1 VDGGNRALLRD
12 GSEFQGWQCMTRLTS
27 SFWVQAYIKKL
38 NLIGVPAFV
47 VSHGDDTAG
56 AIIVKVNK
64 LNGDA
69 ILFERS
75 FSLEKNISQWSK
87 SQSGDEKELDELLS
101 RQLSRDSDLWIVEI
115 ESRQGNAYLDD
126 I

>member
-1 VDGGNRALLRD
+1 MN
-12 GSEFQGWQCMTRLTS
+12 RLTS

-38 NLIGVPAFV
+38 NLLGVPAFV

-56 AIIVKVNK
+56 AIIIKVNK

-69 ILFERS
+69 VLFERS
-75 FSLEKNISQWSK
+75 FSLDKNLNQWSK
-87 SQSGDEKELDELLS
+87 FESGDEKELDKLLS
-101 RQLSRDSDLWIVEI
+101 RQLSRDRDLWIVEI
-115 ESRQGNAYLDD
+115 ESREGDPFLDD

>member
-1 VDGGNRALLRD
+1 MN
-12 GSEFQGWQCMTRLTS
+12 RLTS

-38 NLIGVPAFV
+38 NLLGVPAFV

-69 ILFERS
+69 VLFERS
-75 FSLEKNISQWSK
+75 FSLDKNLNQWSK
-87 SQSGDEKELDELLS
+87 FESGDEKELDELLS

-115 ESRQGNAYLDD
+115 ESREGDPFLDD

>member
-1 VDGGNRALLRD
+1 MN
-12 GSEFQGWQCMTRLTS
+12 RLTS

-38 NLIGVPAFV
+38 NLLGVPAFV

-69 ILFERS
+69 VLFERS
-75 FSLEKNISQWSK
+75 FSLDKNLNQWSK
-87 SQSGDEKELDELLS
+87 FESGDEKELDELLS
-101 RQLSRDSDLWIVEI
+101 RQLSRDRDLWIVEI
-115 ESRQGNAYLDD
+115 ESREGDPF
-126 I
+126 

>member
-1 VDGGNRALLRD
+1 MNRLA
-12 GSEFQGWQCMTRLTS
+12 S

-38 NLIGVPAFV
+38 NLLGVPAFV

-69 ILFERS
+69 VLFERS
-75 FSLEKNISQWSK
+75 FSLDKNLNQWSK
-87 SQSGDEKELDELLS
+87 FESGDEKELDELLS
-101 RQLSRDSDLWIVEI
+101 RQLSRDRDLWIVEI
-115 ESRQGNAYLDD
+115 ESREGDPFLDD

>member
-1 VDGGNRALLRD
+1 MN
-12 GSEFQGWQCMTRLTS
+12 RLTS

-38 NLIGVPAFV
+38 NLLGVPAFV

-69 ILFERS
+69 VLFERS
-75 FSLEKNISQWSK
+75 FSLDKNLNQWSK
-87 SQSGDEKELDELLS
+87 SESGDEKELDELLS
-101 RQLSRDSDLWIVEI
+101 RQLSRDRDLWIVEI
-115 ESRQGNAYLDD
+115 ESREGDPFLDD

>member
-1 VDGGNRALLRD
+1 MN
-12 GSEFQGWQCMTRLTS
+12 RLTS

-38 NLIGVPAFV
+38 NLLGVPAFV

-56 AIIVKVNK
+56 AIIIKVNK

-69 ILFERS
+69 VLFERS
-75 FSLEKNISQWSK
+75 FSLDKNVNQWSK
-87 SQSGDEKELDELLS
+87 FESGDEKEIDELLS
-101 RQLSRDSDLWIVEI
+101 RQLSRDRDLWIVEI
-115 ESRQGNAYLDD
+115 ESREGDPFLDD

>member
-1 VDGGNRALLRD
+1 M
-12 GSEFQGWQCMTRLTS
+12 SRLTS

-38 NLIGVPAFV
+38 NLLGVPAFV

-56 AIIVKVNK
+56 AIIIKVNK

-69 ILFERS
+69 VLFERS
-75 FSLEKNISQWSK
+75 FSLDKNLNQWSK
-87 SQSGDEKELDELLS
+87 FESGDEKELDELLS
-101 RQLSRDSDLWIVEI
+101 RQLSRDRDLWIVEI
-115 ESRQGNAYLDD
+115 ESREGDPFLDD

>member
-1 VDGGNRALLRD
+1 MN
-12 GSEFQGWQCMTRLTS
+12 RLTS

-38 NLIGVPAFV
+38 NLLGVPAFV

-69 ILFERS
+69 VLFERS
-75 FSLEKNISQWSK
+75 FSLDKNLNQWSK
-87 SQSGDEKELDELLS
+87 FESGDEKELDELLS
-101 RQLSRDSDLWIVEI
+101 RQLSRDRDLWIVEI
-115 ESRQGNAYLDD
+115 ETREGDPFLDD

>member
-1 VDGGNRALLRD
+1 M
-12 GSEFQGWQCMTRLTS
+12 SRLTS

-38 NLIGVPAFV
+38 NLLGVPAFV
-47 VSHGDDTAG
+47 VSHGDDTGG

-69 ILFERS
+69 VLFERS
-75 FSLEKNISQWSK
+75 FSLDKNLNQWSK
-87 SQSGDEKELDELLS
+87 FHSGDEKELDELLS
-101 RQLSRDSDLWIVEI
+101 RQLSRDRDLWIVEI
-115 ESRQGNAYLDD
+115 ESREGDPFLDD

>member
-1 VDGGNRALLRD
+1 MN
-12 GSEFQGWQCMTRLTS
+12 RLTS

-38 NLIGVPAFV
+38 NLLGVPAFV

-69 ILFERS
+69 VLFERS
-75 FSLEKNISQWSK
+75 FSLDKNLNQWSK
-87 SQSGDEKELDELLS
+87 FESGDEKELDELLS
-101 RQLSRDSDLWIVEI
+101 RQLSRDRDLWIVEI
-115 ESRQGNAYLDD
+115 ESRDGDPFLDD

>member
-1 VDGGNRALLRD
+1 MN
-12 GSEFQGWQCMTRLTS
+12 RLTS

-38 NLIGVPAFV
+38 NLLGVPAFV

-69 ILFERS
+69 VLFERS
-75 FSLEKNISQWSK
+75 FSLDKNLNQWSK
-87 SQSGDEKELDELLS
+87 FQSGDEKELDELLS
-101 RQLSRDSDLWIVEI
+101 RQLSRDRDLWIVEI
-115 ESRQGNAYLDD
+115 ESREGDPFLDD

>member
-1 VDGGNRALLRD
+1 MN
-12 GSEFQGWQCMTRLTS
+12 RLTS

-38 NLIGVPAFV
+38 NLLGVPAFV

-69 ILFERS
+69 VLFESCLLYTSPSPRDR
-75 FSLEKNISQWSK
+75 QK
-87 SQSGDEKELDELLS
+87 SRMPSS
-101 RQLSRDSDLWIVEI
+101 
-115 ESRQGNAYLDD
+115 A
-126 I
+126 

>member
-1 VDGGNRALLRD
+1 MN
-12 GSEFQGWQCMTRLTS
+12 RLTS

-38 NLIGVPAFV
+38 NLLGVPAFV

-69 ILFERS
+69 VLFERS
-75 FSLEKNISQWSK
+75 FSLDKNLNQWSK
-87 SQSGDEKELDELLS
+87 FESGNEKELDELLS
-101 RQLSRDSDLWIVEI
+101 RQLSRDRDLWIVEI
-115 ESRQGNAYLDD
+115 ESREGDPFLDD

>member
-1 VDGGNRALLRD
+1 M
-12 GSEFQGWQCMTRLTS
+12 SRLTS

-38 NLIGVPAFV
+38 NLLGVPAFV

-69 ILFERS
+69 VLFERS
-75 FSLEKNISQWSK
+75 FSLDKNVNQWSK
-87 SQSGDEKELDELLS
+87 FESGDEKRLDELLS
-101 RQLSRDSDLWIVEI
+101 RQLSRDRDLWIVEI
-115 ESRQGNAYLDD
+115 ESREGDPFLDD

>member
-1 VDGGNRALLRD
+1 MN
-12 GSEFQGWQCMTRLTS
+12 RLTS

-38 NLIGVPAFV
+38 NLLGVPAFV

-64 LNGDA
+64 LNGYA
-69 ILFERS
+69 VLFERS
-75 FSLEKNISQWSK
+75 FSLDKNLNQWSK
-87 SQSGDEKELDELLS
+87 FESGNEKELDELLS
-101 RQLSRDSDLWIVEI
+101 RQLSRDRYLWIVEI
-115 ESRQGNAYLDD
+115 ESREGDPFLDD

>member
-1 VDGGNRALLRD
+1 MN
-12 GSEFQGWQCMTRLTS
+12 RLTS

-38 NLIGVPAFV
+38 NLLGVPAFV

-69 ILFERS
+69 VLFERS
-75 FSLEKNISQWSK
+75 FSLDKNLNQWSK
-87 SQSGDEKELDELLS
+87 FESGDEKRLDELLS
-101 RQLSRDSDLWIVEI
+101 RQLSRDRDLWIVEI
-115 ESRQGNAYLDD
+115 ESRQGDPFLDD

>member
-1 VDGGNRALLRD
+1 MN
-12 GSEFQGWQCMTRLTS
+12 RLTS

-38 NLIGVPAFV
+38 NLLGVPAFV

-69 ILFERS
+69 VLFERS
-75 FSLEKNISQWSK
+75 FSLDKNLNQWSK
-87 SQSGDEKELDELLS
+87 FESGDEKELDEILS
-101 RQLSRDSDLWIVEI
+101 RQLSRDRDLWIVEI
-115 ESRQGNAYLDD
+115 ESREGDPFLDD

>member
-1 VDGGNRALLRD
+1 M
-12 GSEFQGWQCMTRLTS
+12 SRLTS

-38 NLIGVPAFV
+38 NLLGVPAFV

-69 ILFERS
+69 VLFERS
-75 FSLEKNISQWSK
+75 FSLDKNLNQWSK
-87 SQSGDEKELDELLS
+87 FQSGDEKELDELLF
-101 RQLSRDSDLWIVEI
+101 RQLSRDRDLWIVEI
-115 ESRQGNAYLDD
+115 ESREGDPYLDD

>member
-1 VDGGNRALLRD
+1 M
-12 GSEFQGWQCMTRLTS
+12 SRLTS

-38 NLIGVPAFV
+38 NLLGVPAFV

-69 ILFERS
+69 VLFERS
-75 FSLEKNISQWSK
+75 FSLDKNLNQWSK
-87 SQSGDEKELDELLS
+87 FESGDEKELDDLLS
-101 RQLSRDSDLWIVEI
+101 RQLSRDRDLWIVEI
-115 ESRQGNAYLDD
+115 ESREGDPFLDD

>member
-1 VDGGNRALLRD
+1 MN
-12 GSEFQGWQCMTRLTS
+12 RLTS

-38 NLIGVPAFV
+38 NLLGVPAFV

-69 ILFERS
+69 VLFERS
-75 FSLEKNISQWSK
+75 FSLDKMFVSHRISSTDRKNVCQ
-87 SQSGDEKELDELLS
+87 Q
-101 RQLSRDSDLWIVEI
+101 
-115 ESRQGNAYLDD
+115 
-126 I
+126 

>member
-1 VDGGNRALLRD
+1 
-12 GSEFQGWQCMTRLTS
+12 MTRLTS
-27 SFWVQAYIKKL
+27 SFWVQAYIKRL
-38 NLIGVPAFV
+38 NLMGVPAFV

-56 AIIVKVNK
+56 SIIVKVNK

-75 FSLEKNISQWSK
+75 FSLERNISQWSK

-101 RQLSRDSDLWIVEI
+101 RQLSSCLLYTSPSPRDSGK
-115 ESRQGNAYLDD
+115 SRMPSSA
-126 I
+126 

>member
-1 VDGGNRALLRD
+1 
-12 GSEFQGWQCMTRLTS
+12 M
-27 SFWVQAYIKKL
+27 
-38 NLIGVPAFV
+38 GVPVFV

-56 AIIVKVNK
+56 AIILKVNK

-75 FSLEKNISQWSK
+75 FSLEKNISQWSQF
-87 SQSGDEKELDELLS
+87 QSGEEKELDELLS
-101 RQLSRDSDLWIVEI
+101 RQLSRDRDLWIVEI
-115 ESRQGNAYLDD
+115 ESREGDPFLDD

>member
-1 VDGGNRALLRD
+1 MN
-12 GSEFQGWQCMTRLTS
+12 RLTS

-38 NLIGVPAFV
+38 NLLGVSAFV

-69 ILFERS
+69 VLFERS
-75 FSLEKNISQWSK
+75 FSLDKNLNQWSK
-87 SQSGDEKELDELLS
+87 FESGDEKELDELLS
-101 RQLSRDSDLWIVEI
+101 RQLSRDRDLWIVEI
-115 ESRQGNAYLDD
+115 ESREGDPFLDD

>member
-1 VDGGNRALLRD
+1 
-12 GSEFQGWQCMTRLTS
+12 MTRLTS

-38 NLIGVPAFV
+38 NLLGVPAFV

-56 AIIVKVNK
+56 AIILKVNK

-69 ILFERS
+69 VLFERS
-75 FSLEKNISQWSK
+75 FSLDKNLNQWSK
-87 SQSGDEKELDELLS
+87 FESGDEKELDELLS
-101 RQLSRDSDLWIVEI
+101 RQLSRDRDLWIVEI
-115 ESRQGNAYLDD
+115 ESREGDPFLDD

>member
-1 VDGGNRALLRD
+1 M
-12 GSEFQGWQCMTRLTS
+12 SRLTS

-38 NLIGVPAFV
+38 NLLGVPAFV
-47 VSHGDDTAG
+47 VSHGDATAG

-69 ILFERS
+69 VLFERS
-75 FSLEKNISQWSK
+75 FSLDKNLNQWSK
-87 SQSGDEKELDELLS
+87 FESGDEKELDELLS
-101 RQLSRDSDLWIVEI
+101 RQLSRDRDLWIVEI
-115 ESRQGNAYLDD
+115 ESREGDPFLDD

>member
-1 VDGGNRALLRD
+1 MN
-12 GSEFQGWQCMTRLTS
+12 RLTS

-38 NLIGVPAFV
+38 NLLGVPAFV

-64 LNGDA
+64 LNGNA
-69 ILFERS
+69 VLFERS
-75 FSLEKNISQWSK
+75 FSLDKNLNQWSK
-87 SQSGDEKELDELLS
+87 FESGDEKELDELLS
-101 RQLSRDSDLWIVEI
+101 RQLSRDRDLWIVEI
-115 ESRQGNAYLDD
+115 ESREGDPFLDD

>member
-1 VDGGNRALLRD
+1 M
-12 GSEFQGWQCMTRLTS
+12 SRLTS

-38 NLIGVPAFV
+38 NLLGVPAFV

-69 ILFERS
+69 VLFERS
-75 FSLEKNISQWSK
+75 FSLDKNLNQWSK
-87 SQSGDEKELDELLS
+87 FESGDEKKLDELLS
-101 RQLSRDSDLWIVEI
+101 RQLSRDRDLWIVEI
-115 ESRQGNAYLDD
+115 ESREGDPFLDD

>member
-1 VDGGNRALLRD
+1 
-12 GSEFQGWQCMTRLTS
+12 M
-27 SFWVQAYIKKL
+27 
-38 NLIGVPAFV
+38 GVPAFV

-56 AIIVKVNK
+56 SIIVKVNK

-87 SQSGDEKELDELLS
+87 SQSGAEKELDELLS
-101 RQLSRDSDLWIVEI
+101 RQLSRDRDLWIVEI
-115 ESRQGNAYLDD
+115 ESSQGDPFLDD
-126 I
+126 M

>member
-1 VDGGNRALLRD
+1 
-12 GSEFQGWQCMTRLTS
+12 MTRLTS
-27 SFWVQAYIKKL
+27 SFWVQAYIKRL

-69 ILFERS
+69 VLFERS
-75 FSLEKNISQWSK
+75 FSLEKNINQWSK
-87 SQSGDEKELDELLS
+87 FQSGDEKELDELLS
-101 RQLSRDSDLWIVEI
+101 RQLSRDSDLWIIEI
-115 ESRQGNAYLDD
+115 ESRQGDAYLDD

>member
-1 VDGGNRALLRD
+1 MN
-12 GSEFQGWQCMTRLTS
+12 RLTS

-38 NLIGVPAFV
+38 NLLGVPAFV

-69 ILFERS
+69 VLFERS
-75 FSLEKNISQWSK
+75 FSLDKNLNQWSK
-87 SQSGDEKELDELLS
+87 FESGDEKELDELLT
-101 RQLSRDSDLWIVEI
+101 RQLSRDRDLWIVEI
-115 ESRQGNAYLDD
+115 ESREGDPFLDD

>member
-1 VDGGNRALLRD
+1 MN
-12 GSEFQGWQCMTRLTS
+12 RLTS

-38 NLIGVPAFV
+38 NLLGVPAFV

-69 ILFERS
+69 VLFERS
-75 FSLEKNISQWSK
+75 FSSDKNLNQWSK
-87 SQSGDEKELDELLS
+87 FESGDEKELDELLS
-101 RQLSRDSDLWIVEI
+101 RQLSRDRDLWIVEI
-115 ESRQGNAYLDD
+115 ESREGDPFLDD

>member
-1 VDGGNRALLRD
+1 MN
-12 GSEFQGWQCMTRLTS
+12 RLTS

-38 NLIGVPAFV
+38 NLLGVPAFV

-69 ILFERS
+69 VLFERS
-75 FSLEKNISQWSK
+75 FSLDKNLNQWSK
-87 SQSGDEKELDELLS
+87 FESGDEKELDELLS
-101 RQLSRDSDLWIVEI
+101 RQLSRDRDLWIVEI
-115 ESRQGNAYLDD
+115 ESREGDPFLDD

>member
-1 VDGGNRALLRD
+1 MN
-12 GSEFQGWQCMTRLTS
+12 RLTS

-38 NLIGVPAFV
+38 NLLGVPAFV

-69 ILFERS
+69 VLFERS
-75 FSLEKNISQWSK
+75 FSLDKNLNQWSK
-87 SQSGDEKELDELLS
+87 FESGDEKELDELLS
-101 RQLSRDSDLWIVEI
+101 RQLLRDRHLWIVEI
-115 ESRQGNAYLDD
+115 ESREGDPFLAD